1 MNIPFLDLGD
11 VNGLMQTEIEQA
23 ALRVIRSG
31 QYLYGDE
38 IHNFEQK
45 WAAANGTAYC
55 VSTANGLDALT
66 AALHCLKTLCHWP
79 DNSEVIVSAHT
90 FIASFEAITRCNLKP
105 VPCDVSPHDYNI
117 DCNRITALINANTV
131 AIMPVHIYGRPC
143 DMQTIKAI
151 ADSHSLRI
159 ITDSCQMHPQW
170 SMVNGQL
177 STGADVTAFSFY
189 PAKNMGALGDA
200 GCLITDNKQLAE
212 LARAYCN
219 YGATV
224 KYHHEIKGINSRMD
238 AVQAAILSVKMTHLD
253 EQNKLR
259 QAQAI
264 RYSQGITNPL
274 ITLPYGGHDTDK
286 SCWHVY
292 PVFCDKRQKLQEWLG
307 ANGVGTI
314 IHYPIPPHKQKA
326 YAELNTLTLPVTEQL
341 CNTELSLPLNPALT
355 SEQQDYIIDVL
366 NNFT

>member
-1 MNIPFLDLGD
+1 MHAQCS
-11 VNGLMQTEIEQA
+11 M
-23 ALRVIRSG
+23 
-31 QYLYGDE
+31 
-38 IHNFEQK
+38 
-45 WAAANGTAYC
+45 
-55 VSTANGLDALT
+55 
-66 AALHCLKTLCHWP
+66 
-79 DNSEVIVSAHT
+79 
-90 FIASFEAITRCNLKP
+90 
-105 VPCDVSPHDYNI
+105 
-117 DCNRITALINANTV
+117 
-131 AIMPVHIYGRPC
+131 
-143 DMQTIKAI
+143 I
-151 ADSHSLRI
+151 AD
-159 ITDSCQMHPQW
+159 
-170 SMVNGQL
+170 
-177 STGADVTAFSFY
+177 ATAFSFY
-189 PAKNMGALGDA
+189 PAKNMGAFGDA
-200 GCLITDNKQLAE
+200 GCLITDNKQLAD
-212 LARAYCN
+212 LARAFCN
-219 YGATV
+219 YGANV

-238 AVQAAILSVKMTHLD
+238 SVQAAILSVKLTHLD

-259 QAQAI
+259 QAQAL

>member
-177 STGADVTAFSFY
+177 STGVDVTAFSFY

-219 YGATV
+219 YGANV

-238 AVQAAILSVKMTHLD
+238 AVQAAILSVKLTHLD

-259 QAQAI
+259 QHQAL
-264 RYSQGITNPL
+264 RYSQAITNPL
-274 ITLPYGGHDTDK
+274 ITLPYGGRDTDK

-292 PVFCDKRQKLQEWLG
+292 PVFCHKRQKLQEWLS

-314 IHYPIPPHKQKA
+314 IHYPVPPHKQKA
-326 YAELNTLTLPVTEQL
+326 YAELNTLTLPVTERL

-355 SEQQDYIIDVL
+355 AEQQDYIIDVI